1 MGMKRFL
8 IFTILAFCINGV
20 YGQPKSYFKG
30 RDIKRPAIK
39 RSVGKIDP
47 KIRSSI
53 RESHRQQLARGQKKQ
68 RGIGSVKGL
77 TPSSIA
83 HHGVRA
89 TYEFG
94 KKKRQQIVGEIVK
107 PQEPNTSSFNS
118 NFRSEYEAMAEEMF
132 NTSGVAPTKLL
143 PENRMYLKSALHK
156 YPIIQLLLNIRH
168 TNPHEGRLQFLNL
181 LEHHIAKSNN
191 ARPENWINKNNAVQQ
206 RARAYFNK
214 VEKRENSQ
222 EITSRH
228 PDPQRIE
235 IENNTIVHEP
245 SNLLQENKEFQIE
258 QVKESMSDWQL
269 KLMEKVYQK
278 MQKINIS
285 IIKGNIHTLYG
296 DNLVI
301 DYYDYYSNYAA

>member
-1 MGMKRFL
+1 MKRFL
-8 IFTILAFCINGV
+8 IFIILAFCINGV
-20 YGQPKSYFKG
+20 YGQPKSSFKG

-77 TPSSIA
+77 TPSSIVQ
-83 HHGVRA
+83 HGVSS

-94 KKKRQQIVGEIVK
+94 KIKSQQIGWERERA
-107 PQEPNTSSFNS
+107 QEPITSSS
-118 NFRSEYEAMAEEMF
+118 NTIIRPWEGNALFDYKPS
-132 NTSGVAPTKLL
+132 PTKLL

-156 YPIIQLLLNIRH
+156 YPIIQLLLDIRH

-301 DYYDYYSNYAA
+301 DYEHYYSNYAA